1 MVHFKVGNAKLR
13 ELWEHCRSRFSSIFK
28 VYIKDISLLYLD
40 IQDSPFLALTL
51 KRGYLLAINTSF
63 FKSMPRLGT
72 SEECRGSQES
82 PLLNSLP
89 YRVLCGSFF
98 FFLWLV
104 STLPLSF
111 IESRGWQYFPV
122 TSTFTPKLVF
132 IGSHCVHYKATC
144 LVGSSKWEL
153 QVFLFFTALFWLTSN
168 LPPKAESVEETTSK
182 R

>member
-1 MVHFKVGNAKLR
+1 MSRKVDHFWL
-13 ELWEHCRSRFSSIFK
+13 I
-28 VYIKDISLLYLD
+28 
-40 IQDSPFLALTL
+40 TL
-51 KRGYLLAINTSF
+51 KHSYLYTVNTGF
-63 FKSMPRLGT
+63 LKRMPRLRT
-72 SEECRGSQES
+72 SVECRGSQECQ
-82 PLLNSLP
+82 LRNSLS
-89 YRVLCGSFF
+89 LKSSLWFILHF
-98 FFLWLV
+98 WLV
-104 STLPLSF
+104 STLSLSF

-153 QVFLFFTALFWLTSN
+153 QVFLFFTVLFWLTSN